1 LSLIFELAHVYARE
15 YKGKLPIHTS
25 TWLAQFYD
33 WYLNLLASTKPFQ
46 MINPGNPIPQG
57 TPYDV
62 HLWTIPYEFRGSMV
76 IFLTLLAR
84 RQNKELN

>member
-1 LSLIFELAHVYARE
+1 V
-15 YKGKLPIHTS
+15 KLPIHAS
-25 TWLAQFYD
+25 PWPAQFYD
-33 WYLNLLASTKPFQ
+33 WYLNLLVSTKPFQ

-62 HLWTIPYEFRGSMV
+62 HLWTIPDEFRGSMV
-76 IFLTLLAR
+76 VSLTLLAR